1 VNHYILCILQDV
13 DLILAIMAGILHL
26 CNIDFVA
33 EPEYGQ
39 VIIMNENEVDAG
51 VYIVINIYLIY
62 WRIILKLGHDFYS
75 FYAHPSSL
83 VVWGIKFY

>member
-1 VNHYILCILQDV
+1 
-13 DLILAIMAGILHL
+13 MAGILHL

-62 WRIILKLGHDFYS
+62 
-75 FYAHPSSL
+75 
-83 VVWGIKFY
+83 